1 MFLRSTTVLCLI
13 CAFVSSGFGQ
23 ASTGVG
29 VDADLRLFTM
39 VAALNAAGFDVELGS
54 QYHPARAAVRKFAD
68 GLDPDLKRR
77 LKQFYDSH
85 KAGQP
90 DEAQLAKYVSLALV
104 LNGAPDFKPAFREEA
119 LPPDARE
126 VIGFLDLLREFYQKA
141 RITQRWVEFRP
152 QYEDEMNRL
161 A

>member
-29 VDADLRLFTM
+29 VDANLRLFTTL
-39 VAALNAAGFDVELGS
+39 AALNAAGFDVELGS

-68 GLDPDLKRR
+68 NLDPDLKSR

-85 KAGQP
+85 KNGQP
-90 DEAQLAKYVSLALV
+90 DELQLAKYISLALV
-104 LNGAPDFKPAFREEA
+104 LTDPPQMKLAFREE
-119 LPPDARE
+119 
-126 VIGFLDLLREFYQKA
+126 
-141 RITQRWVEFRP
+141 
-152 QYEDEMNRL
+152 
-161 A
+161 